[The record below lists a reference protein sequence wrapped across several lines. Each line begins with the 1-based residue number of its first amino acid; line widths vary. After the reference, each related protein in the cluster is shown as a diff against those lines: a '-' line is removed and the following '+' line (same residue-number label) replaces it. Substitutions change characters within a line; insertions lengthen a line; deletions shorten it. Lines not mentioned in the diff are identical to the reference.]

1 MPDGMLP
8 SSQPKLPVG
17 SGRSALAG
25 TTAGVSPTPP
35 RAAAARAHT
44 TKLSTTT
51 SPRSRRLLEPAGPI
65 ASSSGGTSSGGVSN
79 PAVDGGGE
87 RWRTVEEEKPP
98 PPPIVAGQVA
108 VLDHKARFETTI
120 SGFCWAE
127 CETRPPPTACV
138 VQCSS
143 TLRRLG
149 CSTASSPLALP
160 HVHSYEV
167 ELAAI
172 AGCYAS
178 EVFVTPE
185 ARPCFHPSRSAAF
198 STPTSTAGLHPPPP
212 PHVTLSRA
220 ARA

>member
-25 TTAGVSPTPP
+25 TTAGMSPTPA

-44 TKLSTTT
+44 TELSATT
-51 SPRSRRLLEPAGPI
+51 SPHSRRLHEPVGAI

-138 VQCSS
+138 AQCSS

-149 CSTASSPLALP
+149 CSTAFSPLALP
-160 HVHSYEV
+160 HVTCAQ
-167 ELAAI
+167 LR
-172 AGCYAS
+172 G
-178 EVFVTPE
+178 
-185 ARPCFHPSRSAAF
+185 
-198 STPTSTAGLHPPPP
+198 
-212 PHVTLSRA
+212 
-220 ARA
+220 